1 MSDLECFNKIR
12 EENKKKYEQSM
23 DKSVKEKLTVL
34 ESIIKKDN
42 TEEEYL
48 FEFLK
53 LKKEIGDID
62 LKKFLTY
69 YEVGISKTK
78 FNKNFGEIYTKKSA
92 YEKLLNFF
100 EILKNIDCK
109 INQDDKFFE
118 IIQIFDFKNEKY
130 NQTFPIA
137 YSKNKELYF
146 NSLIYM
152 LIKQIKKDILN
163 ENINAM
169 DISVNNL
176 IKIYKVKK
184 LQLENQ
190 NMKDKES
197 IIAELKEITAKII
210 EFFDEDI
217 FNYINDLSYFISRL
231 YIKFKIKFEK
241 YNIFIDEKYSENQKD
256 GINLFTDFIYF
267 LKNFIFTRKDV
278 MFHIKV
284 WSETFE
290 PIILKD
296 QNYESEEDNL
306 VISRINNDLK
316 VSQRKTTF
324 FIQNID
330 NYTNPLIQKVK
341 ESINNLDI
349 FKLTKYLKKDK
360 YDSSIFIKSHWNEVS
375 DYISHILSSS
385 TMKSAYKKL
394 FNSDSLFPRKEDI
407 NKIMNN
413 IYFFSYQTDAVAETK
428 KRFLLIYMQARIKNI
443 PDNIHIKKVVYLAV
457 FLIACIHEIIGHMYV
472 RIYNYLNPE
481 KKISSP
487 MPKNL
492 KSNYAKEREKEYGE
506 FLEEQLF
513 GNYEF
518 KMTMKQILFILDKS
532 KYNEVNI
539 DNFRKNFESINDK
552 TEIKISE
559 DFKKILVL
567 HGIEL
572 KKLETL
578 EKNKKFLVNKSKYNN
593 KIQFPQHHSIFQI
606 DSDDN

>member
-1 MSDLECFNKIR
+1 
-12 EENKKKYEQSM
+12 
-23 DKSVKEKLTVL
+23 
-34 ESIIKKDN
+34 
-42 TEEEYL
+42 
-48 FEFLK
+48 
-53 LKKEIGDID
+53 
-62 LKKFLTY
+62 
-69 YEVGISKTK
+69 
-78 FNKNFGEIYTKKSA
+78 
-92 YEKLLNFF
+92 
-100 EILKNIDCK
+100 
-109 INQDDKFFE
+109 
-118 IIQIFDFKNEKY
+118 
-130 NQTFPIA
+130 
-137 YSKNKELYF
+137 
-146 NSLIYM
+146 
-152 LIKQIKKDILN
+152 
-163 ENINAM
+163 
-169 DISVNNL
+169 
-176 IKIYKVKK
+176 
-184 LQLENQ
+184 
-190 NMKDKES
+190 
-197 IIAELKEITAKII
+197 
-210 EFFDEDI
+210 
-217 FNYINDLSYFISRL
+217 
-231 YIKFKIKFEK
+231 
-241 YNIFIDEKYSENQKD
+241 
-256 GINLFTDFIYF
+256 
-267 LKNFIFTRKDV
+267 
-278 MFHIKV
+278 
-284 WSETFE
+284 
-290 PIILKD
+290 
-296 QNYESEEDNL
+296 
-306 VISRINNDLK
+306 
-316 VSQRKTTF
+316 
-324 FIQNID
+324 
-330 NYTNPLIQKVK
+330 
-341 ESINNLDI
+341 
-349 FKLTKYLKKDK
+349 
-360 YDSSIFIKSHWNEVS
+360 
-375 DYISHILSSS
+375 
-385 TMKSAYKKL
+385 MKSAYKKL
-394 FNSDSLFPRKEDI
+394 FNSESLFPRKEDI